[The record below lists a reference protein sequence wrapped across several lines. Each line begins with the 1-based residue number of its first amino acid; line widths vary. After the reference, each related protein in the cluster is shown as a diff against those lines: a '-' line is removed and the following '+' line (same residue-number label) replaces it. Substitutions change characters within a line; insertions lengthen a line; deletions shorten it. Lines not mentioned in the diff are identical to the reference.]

1 MTSSDSDR
9 PLHRALRQLP
19 APRAPITLV
28 PRVMAAIAAQQAAAR
43 SWFAWPLAWRI
54 ASIAALVLFAAG
66 AVAAWPA
73 IEAAGGWVASSTGA
87 AAARARAQSAL
98 AFVDAVMTVASMT
111 WTTILRPVAGYLL
124 IWVGVMTAACAAFA
138 TAVGRIALGG
148 ASHS

>member
-1 MTSSDSDR
+1 MTSSESDR
-9 PLHRALRQLP
+9 SLHQALRQLP
-19 APRAPITLV
+19 PPRAPITLV

-54 ASIAALVLFAAG
+54 ASVAALVLFAAG

-73 IEAAGGWVASSTGA
+73 IEAAGGWVASWTGA
-87 AAARARAQSAL
+87 PAARARVQSAL
-98 AFVDAVMTVASMT
+98 SVLDAAVSIASMT
-111 WTTILRPVAGYLL
+111 WTTLLRPVAGYLL
-124 IWVGVMTAACAAFA
+124 IWVGVMAAACAAFA

>member
-1 MTSSDSDR
+1 
-9 PLHRALRQLP
+9 L
-19 APRAPITLV
+19 
-28 PRVMAAIAAQQAAAR
+28 
-43 SWFAWPLAWRI
+43 
-54 ASIAALVLFAAG
+54 
-66 AVAAWPA
+66 
-73 IEAAGGWVASSTGA
+73 TGA